1 MKVTL
6 TFNEQRRA
14 AYRQQGLWGDAS
26 LADYWQ
32 QTARAMPDKIAVVD
46 NHGATYTY
54 SALDHAASCLANWML
69 AKGIESGDRIAFQL
83 PGWCEFTVIYLAC
96 LKTGAVSVPL
106 LPSWREAELVWVLNK
121 CQAKMFFAPTLF
133 KQTRPVDL
141 ILPLQNQ
148 LPQLQQIVGVDKL
161 APATSSLSL
170 SQILADN
177 TPLTTAIT
185 THGDEL
191 AAVLFTSGTEGLP
204 KGVMLTHN
212 NILASER
219 AYCARLNLTW
229 QDVFMM
235 PAPLGHATGFLHGVT
250 APFLIGARSVL
261 LDIFTPDAC
270 LALLEQQRCTCML
283 GATPFVYDLLNLLEK
298 QPADLS
304 ALRFFLCGGTTI
316 PKKVARECQQRGI
329 KLLSV
334 YGSTESSPH
343 AVVNLDD
350 PLPRFMHT
358 DGYAAAGVEIKVV
371 DDARKTYGST
381 ESSPHA
387 VVNLDDPL
395 PRFMHTDGYAA
406 AGVEIKVVDDARKT
420 LPPGCEGE
428 EASRGPNVFM
438 GYFDEPELTAR
449 ALDEEGWY
457 YSGDLCRMDEA
468 GYIKITGRKKDIIVR
483 GGENISS
490 REVEDILLQH
500 PKIHDACVVAMPDER
515 LGERSCAYVVLKA
528 PHHSLSLEEVV
539 AFFSRKRVAKYK
551 YPEHIVV
558 IEKLPRTVS
567 GKIQKFLLRKDIMR
581 RLTQDVCE
589 EIE

>member
-96 LKTGAVSVPL
+96 LKIGAVSVPL

-170 SQILADN
+170 SQIIADN
-177 TPLTTAIT
+177 IPLTTAIT

-229 QDVFMM
+229 LDVFMM

-298 QPADLS
+298 QTADLS

-316 PKKVARECQQRGI
+316 PKKVARECQQLGI

-350 PLPRFMHT
+350 PLSRFMHT

-371 DDARKTYGST
+371 
-381 ESSPHA
+381 
-387 VVNLDDPL
+387 N
-395 PRFMHTDGYAA
+395 
-406 AGVEIKVVDDARKT
+406 DARKT

-500 PKIHDACVVAMPDER
+500 PKIHDAYVVAMPDER

-558 IEKLPRTVS
+558 IEKLPRTAS

>member
-46 NHGATYTY
+46 NHGASYTY

-96 LKTGAVSVPL
+96 LKIGAVSVPL

-161 APATSSLSL
+161 APTTSSLSL
-170 SQILADN
+170 SQIIADN

-283 GATPFVYDLLNLLEK
+283 GATPFVYDLLNVLEK

-316 PKKVARECQQRGI
+316 PKKVARECQQLGI

-350 PLPRFMHT
+350 PL
-358 DGYAAAGVEIKVV
+358 
-371 DDARKTYGST
+371 S
-381 ESSPHA
+381 
-387 VVNLDDPL
+387 
-395 PRFMHTDGYAA
+395 RFMHTDGYAA

-558 IEKLPRTVS
+558 IEKLPRTTS

>member
-46 NHGATYTY
+46 NHGASYTY

-96 LKTGAVSVPL
+96 LKIGAVSVPL

-161 APATSSLSL
+161 APATSALSL
-170 SQILADN
+170 SQIIADN

-185 THGDEL
+185 VHGDEL

-261 LDIFTPDAC
+261 LDIFTPAAC

-350 PLPRFMHT
+350 PL
-358 DGYAAAGVEIKVV
+358 
-371 DDARKTYGST
+371 S
-381 ESSPHA
+381 
-387 VVNLDDPL
+387 
-395 PRFMHTDGYAA
+395 RFMHTDGYAA

-539 AFFSRKRVAKYK
+539 AFFSRKRIAKYK

>member
-46 NHGATYTY
+46 NHGASYTY

-96 LKTGAVSVPL
+96 LKIGAVSVPL

-170 SQILADN
+170 SQIIADN
-177 TPLTTAIT
+177 NSLTTAIT

-283 GATPFVYDLLNLLEK
+283 GATPFVYDLLNVLEK

-350 PLPRFMHT
+350 PLSRFMHT
-358 DGYAAAGVEIKVV
+358 DGYAAAGVEIK
-371 DDARKTYGST
+371 G
-381 ESSPHA
+381 
-387 VVNLDDPL
+387 
-395 PRFMHTDGYAA
+395 
-406 AGVEIKVVDDARKT
+406 VDDARKT

-500 PKIHDACVVAMPDER
+500 PKIHDACVVAMSDER

-558 IEKLPRTVS
+558 IEKLPRTTS

>member
-46 NHGATYTY
+46 NHGASYTY

-96 LKTGAVSVPL
+96 LKIGAVSVPL

-170 SQILADN
+170 SQIIADN
-177 TPLTTAIT
+177 TSLTTAIT

-270 LALLEQQRCTCML
+270 LTLLEQQRCTCML
-283 GATPFVYDLLNLLEK
+283 GATPFVYDLLNVLEK

-350 PLPRFMHT
+350 PL
-358 DGYAAAGVEIKVV
+358 
-371 DDARKTYGST
+371 S
-381 ESSPHA
+381 
-387 VVNLDDPL
+387 
-395 PRFMHTDGYAA
+395 RFMHTDGYAA

-539 AFFSRKRVAKYK
+539 AFFSRKRFAKYK

-558 IEKLPRTVS
+558 IEKLPRTAS

>member
-96 LKTGAVSVPL
+96 LKIGAVSVPL

-170 SQILADN
+170 SQIIADN
-177 TPLTTAIT
+177 IPLTTAIT

-229 QDVFMM
+229 LDVFMM

-316 PKKVARECQQRGI
+316 PKKVARECQQLGI

-350 PLPRFMHT
+350 PLSRFMHT

-371 DDARKTYGST
+371 NA
-381 ESSPHA
+381 
-387 VVNLDDPL
+387 
-395 PRFMHTDGYAA
+395 
-406 AGVEIKVVDDARKT
+406 ARKT

-558 IEKLPRTVS
+558 IEKLPRTAS

-581 RLTQDVCE
+581 RLTQDACE

>member
-46 NHGATYTY
+46 NHGASYTY

-96 LKTGAVSVPL
+96 LKIGAVSVPL

-133 KQTRPVDL
+133 KQTRPVVL

-170 SQILADN
+170 SQIIADN
-177 TPLTTAIT
+177 TSLTTAIT

-283 GATPFVYDLLNLLEK
+283 GATPFVYDLLNVLEK

-350 PLPRFMHT
+350 PL
-358 DGYAAAGVEIKVV
+358 
-371 DDARKTYGST
+371 S
-381 ESSPHA
+381 
-387 VVNLDDPL
+387 
-395 PRFMHTDGYAA
+395 RFMHTDGYAA

-558 IEKLPRTVS
+558 IEKLPRTAS

>member
-46 NHGATYTY
+46 NHGASYTY

-96 LKTGAVSVPL
+96 LKIGAVSVPL

-170 SQILADN
+170 SQIIADN
-177 TPLTTAIT
+177 TPLTMAIT

-350 PLPRFMHT
+350 PL
-358 DGYAAAGVEIKVV
+358 
-371 DDARKTYGST
+371 S
-381 ESSPHA
+381 
-387 VVNLDDPL
+387 
-395 PRFMHTDGYAA
+395 RFMHTDGYAA

-457 YSGDLCRMDEA
+457 YSGDLCRMDED

-558 IEKLPRTVS
+558 IEKLPRTAS

>member
-46 NHGATYTY
+46 NHGASYTY

-96 LKTGAVSVPL
+96 LKIGAVSVPL

-170 SQILADN
+170 SQIIADN
-177 TPLTTAIT
+177 TSLTTAIT

-283 GATPFVYDLLNLLEK
+283 GATPFVYDLLNVLEK

-343 AVVNLDD
+343 VTCS
-350 PLPRFMHT
+350 PLISTPR
-358 DGYAAAGVEIKVV
+358 
-371 DDARKTYGST
+371 
-381 ESSPHA
+381 
-387 VVNLDDPL
+387 
-395 PRFMHTDGYAA
+395 
-406 AGVEIKVVDDARKT
+406 
-420 LPPGCEGE
+420 C
-428 EASRGPNVFM
+428 
-438 GYFDEPELTAR
+438 
-449 ALDEEGWY
+449 
-457 YSGDLCRMDEA
+457 
-468 GYIKITGRKKDIIVR
+468 
-483 GGENISS
+483 
-490 REVEDILLQH
+490 
-500 PKIHDACVVAMPDER
+500 
-515 LGERSCAYVVLKA
+515 
-528 PHHSLSLEEVV
+528 
-539 AFFSRKRVAKYK
+539 
-551 YPEHIVV
+551 
-558 IEKLPRTVS
+558 
-567 GKIQKFLLRKDIMR
+567 
-581 RLTQDVCE
+581 
-589 EIE
+589 

>member
-46 NHGATYTY
+46 NHGASYTY

-69 AKGIESGDRIAFQL
+69 AKGIESGERIAFQL

-96 LKTGAVSVPL
+96 LKIGAVSVPL

-170 SQILADN
+170 SQIIADN
-177 TPLTTAIT
+177 TSLTTAIT

-250 APFLIGARSVL
+250 APVLIGARSVL

-283 GATPFVYDLLNLLEK
+283 GATPFVYDLLNVLEK

-350 PLPRFMHT
+350 PL
-358 DGYAAAGVEIKVV
+358 
-371 DDARKTYGST
+371 S
-381 ESSPHA
+381 
-387 VVNLDDPL
+387 
-395 PRFMHTDGYAA
+395 RFMHTDGYAA

-500 PKIHDACVVAMPDER
+500 PKIHDACVVAMSDER

-558 IEKLPRTVS
+558 IEKLPRTTS

>member
-96 LKTGAVSVPL
+96 LKIGAVSVPL

-170 SQILADN
+170 SQIIADN
-177 TPLTTAIT
+177 IPLTTAIT
-185 THGDEL
+185 VHGDEL

-229 QDVFMM
+229 LDVFMM

-316 PKKVARECQQRGI
+316 PKKVARECQQLGI

-350 PLPRFMHT
+350 PLSRFMHT

-371 DDARKTYGST
+371 
-381 ESSPHA
+381 
-387 VVNLDDPL
+387 N
-395 PRFMHTDGYAA
+395 
-406 AGVEIKVVDDARKT
+406 DARKT

-558 IEKLPRTVS
+558 IEKLPRTAS

-581 RLTQDVCE
+581 RLTQDACE

>member
-46 NHGATYTY
+46 NHGASYTY

-96 LKTGAVSVPL
+96 LKIGAVSVPL

-148 LPQLQQIVGVDKL
+148 LPQLQQLVGVDKL
-161 APATSSLSL
+161 APATSALSL
-170 SQILADN
+170 SQIIADN

-185 THGDEL
+185 VHGDEL

-371 DDARKTYGST
+371 DDARKT
-381 ESSPHA
+381 
-387 VVNLDDPL
+387 
-395 PRFMHTDGYAA
+395 
-406 AGVEIKVVDDARKT
+406 

-558 IEKLPRTVS
+558 IEKLPRTAS

>member
-46 NHGATYTY
+46 NHGASYTY

-96 LKTGAVSVPL
+96 LKIGAVSVPL

-148 LPQLQQIVGVDKL
+148 LPQLQQLVGVDKL
-161 APATSSLSL
+161 APATSALSL
-170 SQILADN
+170 SQIIADN

-185 THGDEL
+185 VHGDEL

-304 ALRFFLCGGTTI
+304 ALRIFLCGGTTI

-350 PLPRFMHT
+350 PL
-358 DGYAAAGVEIKVV
+358 
-371 DDARKTYGST
+371 S
-381 ESSPHA
+381 
-387 VVNLDDPL
+387 
-395 PRFMHTDGYAA
+395 RFMHTDGYAA

-457 YSGDLCRMDEA
+457 YSGDLCCMDEA

-558 IEKLPRTVS
+558 IEKLPRTAS

>member
-32 QTARAMPDKIAVVD
+32 QTARAMPDKIAVID
-46 NHGATYTY
+46 NHGASYTY

-96 LKTGAVSVPL
+96 LKIGAVSVPL

-148 LPQLQQIVGVDKL
+148 LPQLQQLVGVDKL
-161 APATSSLSL
+161 APATSALSL
-170 SQILADN
+170 SQIIADN

-185 THGDEL
+185 VHGDEL

-350 PLPRFMHT
+350 PL
-358 DGYAAAGVEIKVV
+358 
-371 DDARKTYGST
+371 S
-381 ESSPHA
+381 
-387 VVNLDDPL
+387 
-395 PRFMHTDGYAA
+395 RFMHTDGYAA

-457 YSGDLCRMDEA
+457 YSGDLCCMDEA

-558 IEKLPRTVS
+558 IEKLPRTAS

>member
-6 TFNEQRRA
+6 TFNVQRRA

-46 NHGATYTY
+46 NHGASYTY

-96 LKTGAVSVPL
+96 LKIGAVSVPL

-170 SQILADN
+170 SQIIADN
-177 TPLTTAIT
+177 TSLTTAIT

-283 GATPFVYDLLNLLEK
+283 GATPFVYDLLNVLEK

-350 PLPRFMHT
+350 PL
-358 DGYAAAGVEIKVV
+358 
-371 DDARKTYGST
+371 S
-381 ESSPHA
+381 
-387 VVNLDDPL
+387 
-395 PRFMHTDGYAA
+395 RFMHTDGYAA

-558 IEKLPRTVS
+558 IEKLPRTAS

>member
-14 AYRQQGLWGDAS
+14 AYRQLGLWGDAS

-46 NHGATYTY
+46 NHGASYTY

-96 LKTGAVSVPL
+96 LKIGAVSVPL

-170 SQILADN
+170 SQIIADN

-350 PLPRFMHT
+350 PL
-358 DGYAAAGVEIKVV
+358 
-371 DDARKTYGST
+371 S
-381 ESSPHA
+381 
-387 VVNLDDPL
+387 
-395 PRFMHTDGYAA
+395 RFMHTDGYAA

-558 IEKLPRTVS
+558 IEKLPRTAS

>member
-46 NHGATYTY
+46 NHGASYTY

-96 LKTGAVSVPL
+96 LKIGAVSVPL

-170 SQILADN
+170 SQIIADN
-177 TPLTTAIT
+177 TSLTTAIT

-283 GATPFVYDLLNLLEK
+283 GATPFVYDLLNVLEK

-350 PLPRFMHT
+350 PL
-358 DGYAAAGVEIKVV
+358 
-371 DDARKTYGST
+371 S
-381 ESSPHA
+381 
-387 VVNLDDPL
+387 
-395 PRFMHTDGYAA
+395 RFMHTDGYAA

-500 PKIHDACVVAMPDER
+500 PKIHDACVVAMSNER

-558 IEKLPRTVS
+558 IEKLPRTTS

>member
-46 NHGATYTY
+46 NHGASYTY

-106 LPSWREAELVWVLNK
+106 WPSWREAELVWVLNK

-170 SQILADN
+170 SQIIADN
-177 TPLTTAIT
+177 IPLTTAIT

-283 GATPFVYDLLNLLEK
+283 GATPFVYDLLNVLEK

-316 PKKVARECQQRGI
+316 PKKVARECQQLGI

-350 PLPRFMHT
+350 PL
-358 DGYAAAGVEIKVV
+358 
-371 DDARKTYGST
+371 S
-381 ESSPHA
+381 
-387 VVNLDDPL
+387 
-395 PRFMHTDGYAA
+395 RFMHTDGYAA

-500 PKIHDACVVAMPDER
+500 PKIHDACVVAMSDER

-558 IEKLPRTVS
+558 IEKLPRTTS

>member
-46 NHGATYTY
+46 NHGASYTY

-96 LKTGAVSVPL
+96 LKIGAVSVPL

-148 LPQLQQIVGVDKL
+148 LPQLQQLVGVDKL
-161 APATSSLSL
+161 APATSALSL
-170 SQILADN
+170 SQIIADN

-185 THGDEL
+185 VHGDEL

-212 NILASER
+212 NILSSER

-350 PLPRFMHT
+350 PL
-358 DGYAAAGVEIKVV
+358 
-371 DDARKTYGST
+371 S
-381 ESSPHA
+381 
-387 VVNLDDPL
+387 
-395 PRFMHTDGYAA
+395 RFMHTDGYAA

-457 YSGDLCRMDEA
+457 YSGDLCCMDEA

-558 IEKLPRTVS
+558 IEKLPRTAS

>member
-46 NHGATYTY
+46 NHGASYTY

-96 LKTGAVSVPL
+96 LKIGAVSVPL

-148 LPQLQQIVGVDKL
+148 LPQLQQLVGVDKL
-161 APATSSLSL
+161 APATSALSL
-170 SQILADN
+170 SQIIADN

-185 THGDEL
+185 VHGDEL

-350 PLPRFMHT
+350 PL
-358 DGYAAAGVEIKVV
+358 
-371 DDARKTYGST
+371 S
-381 ESSPHA
+381 
-387 VVNLDDPL
+387 
-395 PRFMHTDGYAA
+395 RFMHTDGYAA

-457 YSGDLCRMDEA
+457 YSGDLCCMDEA

-490 REVEDILLQH
+490 SEVEDILLQH

-558 IEKLPRTVS
+558 IEKLPRTAS

>member
-1 MKVTL
+1 MHPTGPHLGPDVLFRESKMKVTL

-46 NHGATYTY
+46 NHGASYTY

-96 LKTGAVSVPL
+96 LKIGAVSVPL

-121 CQAKMFFAPTLF
+121 CQAKMFFTPTLF

-170 SQILADN
+170 SQIIADN

-270 LALLEQQRCTCML
+270 LALLEQQRCSCML

-329 KLLSV
+329 KLLSI

-350 PLPRFMHT
+350 PL
-358 DGYAAAGVEIKVV
+358 
-371 DDARKTYGST
+371 S
-381 ESSPHA
+381 
-387 VVNLDDPL
+387 
-395 PRFMHTDGYAA
+395 RFMHTDGYAA

-558 IEKLPRTVS
+558 IEKLPRTAS

>member
-46 NHGATYTY
+46 NHGASYTY

-96 LKTGAVSVPL
+96 LKIGAVSVPL

-185 THGDEL
+185 VHGDEL

-350 PLPRFMHT
+350 PL
-358 DGYAAAGVEIKVV
+358 
-371 DDARKTYGST
+371 S
-381 ESSPHA
+381 
-387 VVNLDDPL
+387 
-395 PRFMHTDGYAA
+395 RFMHTDGYAA

-528 PHHSLSLEEVV
+528 PHHSLSLEDVV

-558 IEKLPRTVS
+558 IEKLPRTAS

>member
-46 NHGATYTY
+46 NHGASYTY

-96 LKTGAVSVPL
+96 LKIGAVSVPL

-170 SQILADN
+170 SQIIADN
-177 TPLTTAIT
+177 TSLTTAIT

-219 AYCARLNLTW
+219 AYCVRLNLTW

-350 PLPRFMHT
+350 PL
-358 DGYAAAGVEIKVV
+358 
-371 DDARKTYGST
+371 S
-381 ESSPHA
+381 
-387 VVNLDDPL
+387 
-395 PRFMHTDGYAA
+395 RFMHTDGYAA

-490 REVEDILLQH
+490 REVEDFLLQH

-558 IEKLPRTVS
+558 IEKLPRTAS

>member
-46 NHGATYTY
+46 NHGASYTY

-69 AKGIESGDRIAFQL
+69 AKGIKSGDRIAFQL

-96 LKTGAVSVPL
+96 LKIGAVSVPL

-161 APATSSLSL
+161 APATSALSL
-170 SQILADN
+170 SQIIADN

-185 THGDEL
+185 VHGDEL

-350 PLPRFMHT
+350 PL
-358 DGYAAAGVEIKVV
+358 
-371 DDARKTYGST
+371 S
-381 ESSPHA
+381 
-387 VVNLDDPL
+387 
-395 PRFMHTDGYAA
+395 RFMHTDGYAA

-558 IEKLPRTVS
+558 IEKLPRTTS

-581 RLTQDVCE
+581 RLTQDVCD

>member
-46 NHGATYTY
+46 NHGASYTY

-96 LKTGAVSVPL
+96 LKIGAVSVPL

-148 LPQLQQIVGVDKL
+148 LPQLQQLVGVDKL
-161 APATSSLSL
+161 APATSALSL
-170 SQILADN
+170 SQIIADN
-177 TPLTTAIT
+177 TPLTMAIR

-350 PLPRFMHT
+350 PL
-358 DGYAAAGVEIKVV
+358 
-371 DDARKTYGST
+371 S
-381 ESSPHA
+381 
-387 VVNLDDPL
+387 
-395 PRFMHTDGYAA
+395 RFMHTDGYAA

-457 YSGDLCRMDEA
+457 YSGDLCCMDEA

-558 IEKLPRTVS
+558 IEKLPRTAS

>member
-46 NHGATYTY
+46 NHGASYTY

-96 LKTGAVSVPL
+96 LKIGAVSVPL

-170 SQILADN
+170 SQIIADN

-283 GATPFVYDLLNLLEK
+283 GATPFVYDLLNVLEK

-350 PLPRFMHT
+350 PLSRFMHT

-371 DDARKTYGST
+371 DY
-381 ESSPHA
+381 
-387 VVNLDDPL
+387 
-395 PRFMHTDGYAA
+395 
-406 AGVEIKVVDDARKT
+406 ARKT

-558 IEKLPRTVS
+558 IEKLPRTAS

>member
-1 MKVTL
+1 MHPTGPHLGPDVLFRESNMKVTL

-46 NHGATYTY
+46 NHGASYTY
-54 SALDHAASCLANWML
+54 SALDHAANCLANWML

-96 LKTGAVSVPL
+96 LKIGAVSVPL

-170 SQILADN
+170 SQIIADN
-177 TPLTTAIT
+177 TSLTTAIT

-283 GATPFVYDLLNLLEK
+283 GATPFVYDLLNVLEK

-350 PLPRFMHT
+350 PL
-358 DGYAAAGVEIKVV
+358 
-371 DDARKTYGST
+371 S
-381 ESSPHA
+381 
-387 VVNLDDPL
+387 
-395 PRFMHTDGYAA
+395 RFMHTDGYAA

-500 PKIHDACVVAMPDER
+500 PKIHDACVVAMSDER

-558 IEKLPRTVS
+558 IEKLPRTTS

>member
-32 QTARAMPDKIAVVD
+32 QTARAIPDKIAVVD
-46 NHGATYTY
+46 NHGASYTY

-96 LKTGAVSVPL
+96 LKIGAVSVPL

-170 SQILADN
+170 SQIIADN

-283 GATPFVYDLLNLLEK
+283 GATPFVYDLLNVLEK

-316 PKKVARECQQRGI
+316 PKKVARECQQLGI

-350 PLPRFMHT
+350 PL
-358 DGYAAAGVEIKVV
+358 
-371 DDARKTYGST
+371 S
-381 ESSPHA
+381 
-387 VVNLDDPL
+387 
-395 PRFMHTDGYAA
+395 RFMHTDGYAA

-558 IEKLPRTVS
+558 IEKLPRTAS

>member
-46 NHGATYTY
+46 NHGASYTY

-96 LKTGAVSVPL
+96 LKIGAVSVPL

-170 SQILADN
+170 SQIIADN

-283 GATPFVYDLLNLLEK
+283 GATPFVYDLLNVLEK

-350 PLPRFMHT
+350 PL
-358 DGYAAAGVEIKVV
+358 
-371 DDARKTYGST
+371 S
-381 ESSPHA
+381 
-387 VVNLDDPL
+387 
-395 PRFMHTDGYAA
+395 RFMHTDGYAA

-457 YSGDLCRMDEA
+457 CSGDLCRMDEA

-558 IEKLPRTVS
+558 IEKLPRTAS

>member
-46 NHGATYTY
+46 NHGASYTY

-96 LKTGAVSVPL
+96 LKIGAVSVPL

-170 SQILADN
+170 SQIIADN

-283 GATPFVYDLLNLLEK
+283 GATPFVYDLLNVLEK

-316 PKKVARECQQRGI
+316 PKKVARECQQLGI

-343 AVVNLDD
+343 AEVNLDD
-350 PLPRFMHT
+350 PL
-358 DGYAAAGVEIKVV
+358 
-371 DDARKTYGST
+371 S
-381 ESSPHA
+381 
-387 VVNLDDPL
+387 
-395 PRFMHTDGYAA
+395 RFMHTDGYAA

-490 REVEDILLQH
+490 REVEDILFQH

-558 IEKLPRTVS
+558 IEKLPRTAS

>member
-1 MKVTL
+1 MHPTGPHLGPDVLFRESNMKVTL

-46 NHGATYTY
+46 NHGASYTY

-96 LKTGAVSVPL
+96 LKIGAVSVPL

-170 SQILADN
+170 SQIIADN

-283 GATPFVYDLLNLLEK
+283 GATPFVYDLLNVLEK

-304 ALRFFLCGGTTI
+304 ALRFLLCGGTTI
-316 PKKVARECQQRGI
+316 PKKVARECQQLGI

-350 PLPRFMHT
+350 PL
-358 DGYAAAGVEIKVV
+358 
-371 DDARKTYGST
+371 S
-381 ESSPHA
+381 
-387 VVNLDDPL
+387 
-395 PRFMHTDGYAA
+395 RFMHTDGYAA

-558 IEKLPRTVS
+558 IEKLPRTAS

>member
-96 LKTGAVSVPL
+96 LKIGAVSVPL
-106 LPSWREAELVWVLNK
+106 LPSWREVELVWVLNK

-185 THGDEL
+185 VHGDEL

-350 PLPRFMHT
+350 PLSRFMHT

-371 DDARKTYGST
+371 D
-381 ESSPHA
+381 
-387 VVNLDDPL
+387 N
-395 PRFMHTDGYAA
+395 
-406 AGVEIKVVDDARKT
+406 ARKT

-528 PHHSLSLEEVV
+528 PHHSLSLEDVV

-558 IEKLPRTVS
+558 IEKLPRTAS

>member
-46 NHGATYTY
+46 NHGASYTY

-96 LKTGAVSVPL
+96 LKIGAVSVPL

-170 SQILADN
+170 SQIIADN

-283 GATPFVYDLLNLLEK
+283 GATPFVYDLLNVLEK

-316 PKKVARECQQRGI
+316 PKKVARECQQLGI

-350 PLPRFMHT
+350 PL
-358 DGYAAAGVEIKVV
+358 
-371 DDARKTYGST
+371 S
-381 ESSPHA
+381 
-387 VVNLDDPL
+387 
-395 PRFMHTDGYAA
+395 RFMHTDGYAA

-449 ALDEEGWY
+449 AQDEEGWY

-558 IEKLPRTVS
+558 IEKLPRTAS

>member
-46 NHGATYTY
+46 NHGASYTY

-96 LKTGAVSVPL
+96 LKIGAVSVPL

-170 SQILADN
+170 SQIIADN

-283 GATPFVYDLLNLLEK
+283 GATPFVYYLLNLLEK

-350 PLPRFMHT
+350 PL
-358 DGYAAAGVEIKVV
+358 
-371 DDARKTYGST
+371 S
-381 ESSPHA
+381 
-387 VVNLDDPL
+387 
-395 PRFMHTDGYAA
+395 RFMHTDGYAA

-558 IEKLPRTVS
+558 IEKLPRTAS
-567 GKIQKFLLRKDIMR
+567 GKIQKFLLRKDIVQ
-581 RLTQDVCE
+581 RLEQSCVE
-589 EIE
+589 A

>member
-46 NHGATYTY
+46 NHGASYTY

-96 LKTGAVSVPL
+96 LKIGAVSVPL

-170 SQILADN
+170 SQIIADN

-283 GATPFVYDLLNLLEK
+283 GATPFVYDLLNVLEK

-316 PKKVARECQQRGI
+316 PKKVARECQQLGI

-350 PLPRFMHT
+350 PLSRFMHT
-358 DGYAAAGVEIKVV
+358 DGYV
-371 DDARKTYGST
+371 
-381 ESSPHA
+381 
-387 VVNLDDPL
+387 
-395 PRFMHTDGYAA
+395 A

-558 IEKLPRTVS
+558 IEKLPRTAS

>member
-96 LKTGAVSVPL
+96 LKIGAVSVPL

-185 THGDEL
+185 VHGDEL

-350 PLPRFMHT
+350 PLSRFMHT

-371 DDARKTYGST
+371 D
-381 ESSPHA
+381 
-387 VVNLDDPL
+387 N
-395 PRFMHTDGYAA
+395 
-406 AGVEIKVVDDARKT
+406 ARKT

-457 YSGDLCRMDEA
+457 YSGDLCCMDEA

-528 PHHSLSLEEVV
+528 PHHSLSLEDVV

-558 IEKLPRTVS
+558 IEKLPRTAS